1 MTQYPTKTGFY
12 GSFGG
17 KFVPETLMY
26 AVKQLETVYREA
38 QADASFQAELQE
50 YLQEYVGRETPLY
63 HAQRCQNLSEAR
75 RFESYGC
82 P

>member
-1 MTQYPTKTGFY
+1 MTQYPTEAGFY

-17 KFVPETLMY
+17 LFVPETLMY

-50 YLQEYVGRETPLY
+50 YLQEYVGRETPFIM
-63 HAQRCQNLSEAR
+63 HSACHNT
-75 RFESYGC
+75 
-82 P
+82 

>member
-17 KFVPETLMY
+17 QFVPETLMY

-38 QADASFQAELQE
+38 QTDASFQA
-50 YLQEYVGRETPLY
+50 
-63 HAQRCQNLSEAR
+63 
-75 RFESYGC
+75 
-82 P
+82 